1 MAIYGFSVVIK
12 IVFQLAFI
20 WFALW
25 AIKPLPLVKI
35 MPLYPRQAQAIL
47 VLLAIVIGYACSS
60 FFIDLFQSI
69 IGFKP

>member
-1 MAIYGFSVVIK
+1 MAIYGVSVVIK

-25 AIKPLPLVKI
+25 ALRPLPLVKI
-35 MPLYPRQAQAIL
+35 MPQYPRQAQMLL
-47 VLLAIVIGYACSS
+47 VLLAIVIGNACSS

-69 IGFKP
+69 IGFRP

>member
-35 MPLYPRQAQAIL
+35 VKGSLKM
-47 VLLAIVIGYACSS
+47 
-60 FFIDLFQSI
+60 
-69 IGFKP
+69 